1 MNESATL
8 IRARD
13 LMQRDLVTLAAGTS
27 IREAVTT
34 LEMCRISGA
43 PVVDAAGRAIGV
55 LSAADIARG
64 DHVRGGRIESERWE
78 YYLANPLEE
87 EVDDRLSGDEDI
99 LAKQDYSDGTA
110 GEQRVEDWMTAHV
123 ISVDPE
129 ADLSQVCR
137 VMRDEN
143 IHRVLV
149 TDKNAL
155 VGIISTFD
163 VVRHLAAQ

>member
-110 GEQRVEDWMTAHV
+110 GEQRVEDWMTAQV